1 MSFIFKLIGLV
12 IIYLAAAKVSMVF
25 ATVAG
30 NATLVWVPGGIALAA
45 VLLGG
50 LRYLPAI
57 FLAAYLVGIMLN
69 DPIIVC
75 LGAAIGNTLETYIG
89 YTLLKRCGKV
99 DLSISR
105 TNDLFLIILLGGM
118 IPALAS
124 AILGPLS
131 LLTAGFFSTDNM
143 FGVMERWWRSDILGI
158 VFFTPLILVFANNR
172 SYLSDSA
179 RTWELVAV
187 WLTSFVVG
195 QIVFLGWSP
204 SLSFTHTPDLAWV
217 FPGVIWAGLR
227 TGRRNSALIQ
237 LMLLIQAL
245 ASAYFKVGLFS
256 DDFTH
261 FGLGNFW
268 MFAMLLAVGGMAMAI
283 LSSEKRDATRQVA
296 LNAKVFTVST
306 EGVIITDNSNNIVAV
321 NPSFTSI
328 TGYASSEVIGKSP
341 QLLSSGKHSSDFYD
355 DIWKSLNELGH
366 WEGRVWNRRKDGVA
380 YLERLTI
387 RTLTDANGKV
397 VNHIYT
403 LFDITESKS
412 AQDALAHQAQHDFLT
427 NLPNRMLFCDR
438 FTQQL
443 AIAKRHDARFAVI
456 YLDLDKFKIVNDT
469 LGHQIGD
476 QLLVAVAN
484 RLTSLVREIDT
495 ISRFGGDEFA
505 ILVSEVTKLHDVT
518 SLADKILL
526 SLSETFMVD
535 KFTINVSGS
544 LGIALYPDHGGDMET
559 LMNKADAAMYQA
571 KRSGNNIYVIS
582 ETNNSTS
589 ESQLTLSLS

>member
-1 MSFIFKLIGLV
+1 MSYILKLIGLV
-12 IIYLAAAKVSMVF
+12 IAYLAAAKISMVF
-25 ATVAG
+25 GTVGG
-30 NATLVWVPGGIALAA
+30 NATLVWIPGGVALAA
-45 VLLGG
+45 MLLGG
-50 LRYLPAI
+50 LRYLPVVFI
-57 FLAAYLVGIMLN
+57 AAYLVGVMLN
-69 DPIIVC
+69 DPIIIC

-89 YTLLKRCGKV
+89 YSLLKRYGKV

-124 AILGPLS
+124 AVLGPLS
-131 LLTAGFFSTDNM
+131 LYSAGFISMENM
-143 FGVMERWWRSDILGI
+143 PSVMERWWRADVLGI
-158 VFFTPLILVFANNR
+158 TFFTPLILLFVNNR
-172 SYLSDSA
+172 SFLSSSA
-179 RTWELVAV
+179 RTCELIAL
-187 WLTSFVVG
+187 WIISFTVG
-195 QIVFLGWSP
+195 QIVFLGWFP
-204 SLSFTHTPDLAWV
+204 SFSFSHTPDLAWV

-227 TGRRNSALIQ
+227 SGRRNSALIQ

-245 ASAYFKVGLFS
+245 SSAYLSVGLFA
-256 DDFTH
+256 DDFTQ

-283 LSSEKRDATRQVA
+283 LSSEKRDAMRQVE

-306 EGVIITDNSNNIVAV
+306 EGVIITDESNNIVAV
-321 NPSFTSI
+321 NPSFTNI
-328 TGYASSEVIGKSP
+328 TGYASTEVIGKST
-341 QLLSSGKHSSDFYD
+341 QMFSSGKHGSEFYD
-355 DIWKSLNELGH
+355 DIQKSLNELGH
-366 WEGRVWNRRKDGVA
+366 WEGRVWNRRKDGTA

-387 RTLTDANGKV
+387 RTLTDARGKV
-397 VNHIYT
+397 VNYIYT

-469 LGHQIGD
+469 LGHQVGD
-476 QLLVAVAN
+476 QLLVAVAD

-505 ILVSEVTKLHDVT
+505 ILVSEVNKLHDVT
-518 SLADKILL
+518 SLADKILF
-526 SLSETFMVD
+526 SLSETFFVD
-535 KFTINVSGS
+535 KFTVNVSAS
-544 LGIALYPDHGGDMET
+544 LGIALYPDHGADMEV
-559 LMNKADAAMYQA
+559 LMNKADAAMYKA
-571 KRSGNNIYVIS
+571 KRSGNNTYVIS
-582 ETNNSTS
+582 ETDSSTS